1 MARHIENE
9 NFTPRALLSILG
21 VDRALIGMVHV
32 GATPGSPHASMSPA
46 DLARAAA
53 EEARILADAGF
64 SAAIIENM
72 HDRPYVMS
80 PDAATVSC
88 MTRAGDA
95 VRDAAPT
102 LAIGVQILSGVGFEA
117 LAVAHAIDAR
127 FIRVENF
134 TFAHV
139 ADEGLMPTAGAGM
152 LLRHR
157 RAIGA
162 ERVAVF
168 ADIKKKHASHA
179 ITSDVPLAEAC
190 RAAEFFL
197 ADGVIVTGVSTA
209 APTAPS
215 DLAEA
220 RAATALPILVG
231 SGASAETL
239 PALFG
244 HADGVIVGSALKH
257 AGLWSN
263 PLDPARCRSF
273 ADAYHAVE

>member
-1 MARHIENE
+1 MQRDQ
-9 NFTPRALLSILG
+9 PGPSRSLDQILG
-21 VDRALIGMVHV
+21 VDRALIGMIHV
-32 GATPGSPHASMSPA
+32 GATPGSPRASTPPA

-53 EEARILADAGF
+53 DEARILADAGF

-80 PDAATVSC
+80 PGAATVAC
-88 MTRAGDA
+88 MTRVGDA
-95 VRDAAPT
+95 VRDAAPG
-102 LAIGVQILSGVGFEA
+102 LAIGVQILSGAGFEA
-117 LAVAHAIDAR
+117 LAVAHAIDAS
-127 FIRVENF
+127 FVRVENF

-139 ADEGLMPTAGAGM
+139 ADEGLMPTAGAGG

-162 ERVAVF
+162 ERIAVF

-179 ITSDVPLAEAC
+179 ITADVPLAEAC

-197 ADGVIVTGVSTA
+197 ADGLIVTGVSTA
-209 APTAPS
+209 APTAPA

-220 RAATALPILVG
+220 RASTDLPILVG
-231 SGASAETL
+231 SGATAECL
-239 PALFG
+239 PALLG

-273 ADAYHAVE
+273 ADAFRAVD